1 MALCYSYKMKLKNVT
16 KKVVFP
22 ILLILNHF
30 NVGSGTVKHQIDPH
44 SSTLLQSLRIV
55 HCTSKNTWEYTF
67 PNQFRS
73 FPNHFWIH
81 LSPKKITAA
90 FSFEGMHCSCSYPKK
105 DGFLSCFIHYI
116 MHFTKHF
123 HLSFLPKSN
132 RPPPPRPCILH
143 YNTQP
148 CKK

>member
-55 HCTSKNTWEYTF
+55 QVKIHGNIMSISII
-67 PNQFRS
+67 PQPLLDS
-73 FPNHFWIH
+73 FI
-81 LSPKKITAA
+81 PKKNYSCILIRGYALLIPQKRCVFKLLYPLYDVLYQT
-90 FSFEGMHCSCSYPKK
+90 FSSLISSQIQP
-105 DGFLSCFIHYI
+105 
-116 MHFTKHF
+116 
-123 HLSFLPKSN
+123 P
-132 RPPPPRPCILH
+132 PPPPRPQYFAL
-143 YNTQP
+143 
-148 CKK
+148 